1 MTRFLVLLLV
11 TFAFA
16 GLGAGLALG
25 TGTAAVPSQPTNAD
39 PVATLQIETEPAFL
53 TLLNFDDSSHRVRL
67 ETLSASGLRLTSEFH
82 QVAALDTLT
91 LPRDLAADPVIFRT
105 SCAGCATSMFGLAA
119 GQRVLVIIDD
129 AGSSLTVRSD
139 LRVVNEGASS
149 LQGAVRTGP
158 DLGRGRTLLPFDLAP
173 GEDATVGVRLK
184 PGATIELSLTC
195 LGCTSQRILLG
206 NGIDLEVPL
215 R

>member
-1 MTRFLVLLLV
+1 MTRFLVLLLL
-11 TFAFA
+11 TFAFT

-25 TGTAAVPSQPTNAD
+25 TNAAAVPAQPTDAV
-39 PVATLQIETEPAFL
+39 PEATLQIETEPAFL

-82 QVAALDTLT
+82 QVAALDALT
-91 LPRDLAADPVIFRT
+91 LPRDLPTDPVTFRT
-105 SCAGCATSMFGLAA
+105 SCAGCATSTFGLAA
-119 GQRVLVIIDD
+119 GQRVLVFIDD
-129 AGSSLTVRSD
+129 PGSGLTVRSD
-139 LRVVNEGASS
+139 LRVFNEGAST

-173 GEDATVGVRLK
+173 GEDATVGLRLG
-184 PGATIELSLTC
+184 PGATIELNLTC
-195 LGCTSQRILLG
+195 LGCPSQRILLG
-206 NGIDLEVPL
+206 DGIDLEVPL

>member
-1 MTRFLVLLLV
+1 MSRFLVLLVL

-16 GLGAGLALG
+16 ALGAGLALE
-25 TGTAAVPSQPTNAD
+25 TEAVAVPSQPTDAD
-39 PVATLQIETEPAFL
+39 PVATLQIEPAPAFL

-67 ETLSASGLRLTSEFH
+67 ETLSASGLPLTSEFH
-82 QVAALDTLT
+82 QVAALDVLT
-91 LPRDLAADPVIFRT
+91 LPRDLATDPVIFRV
-105 SCAGCATSMFGLAA
+105 SCAGCATSTFGLAA
-119 GQRVLVIIDD
+119 GQRVLVFIDD

-139 LRVVNEGASS
+139 LRVFNEGAST
-149 LQGAVRTGP
+149 LQGVVRTGP

-173 GEDATVGVRLK
+173 GEDATVGLRLR
-184 PGATIELSLTC
+184 PGATIELNLTC